1 MTAFAEGALTL
12 AIDGDV
18 ATLAF
23 DRPAKRNAITLAMW
37 RALPEACAAFAVS
50 DAKVL
55 VVTGRGGHFAAGAD
69 ISEFEAVYAT
79 PESAADYNAA
89 IAAGVAAIAEQEK
102 PVLAA
107 IEGAC
112 VGGGLAIALACDLR
126 IAAAD
131 ARLAI
136 TPAKLGLTYS
146 LEDTKRLVDAVGASA
161 ARDIL
166 FTGRLLSA
174 DEAVRLRLVDAVEDD
189 IPAAVTTKA
198 AEIAAAS
205 QRSVRAI
212 KATIR
217 AILGGAVKDDAAT
230 RAAFV
235 ASVSGPDFIE
245 GRSAF
250 LEKRKPEFPER

>member
-1 MTAFAEGALTL
+1 MSIYADGALTL
-12 AIDGDV
+12 AIDGEV

-23 DRPAKRNAITLAMW
+23 DRPAKRNAITLSMW
-37 RALPEACAAFAVS
+37 RALPDACAAFAAS
-50 DAKVL
+50 EAKVL
-55 VVTGRGGHFAAGAD
+55 VVTGRGGCFAAGAD
-69 ISEFEAVYAT
+69 IGEFEAVYAT
-79 PESAADYNAA
+79 PQSAADYNAA
-89 IAAGVAAIAEQEK
+89 IAAGIGAIAGLEK

-112 VGGGLAIALACDLR
+112 VGGGLAVALACDLR
-126 IAAAD
+126 IAAPD

-166 FTGRLLSA
+166 FTGRLLGA
-174 DEAVRLRLVDAVEDD
+174 EEALRLRLVDAVEADA
-189 IPAAVTTKA
+189 PAAAATKA

-205 QRSVRAI
+205 QVTVRAI

-217 AILGGAVKDDAAT
+217 AILAGAVEDDAAT

-235 ASVSGPDFIE
+235 ASVSGADFVE
-245 GRSAF
+245 GRAAF
-250 LEKRKPEFPER
+250 LEKRKAVFPEK

>member
-1 MTAFAEGALTL
+1 MTTFVDGALAL

-23 DRPAKRNAITLAMW
+23 DRPAKRNAIALAMW
-37 RALPEACAAFAVS
+37 LALPQACAAFTAS
-50 DAKVL
+50 AAKVL
-55 VVTGRGGHFAAGAD
+55 IVTGRGGHFAAGAD

-79 PESAADYNAA
+79 PQSAADYNAA
-89 IAAGVAAIAEQEK
+89 VAGGVGAIAGLEK

-126 IAAAD
+126 IAAPN

-166 FTGRLLSA
+166 FTGRLLGA
-174 DEAVRLRLVDAVEDD
+174 DEALRLGLVDAVEADTHV
-189 IPAAVTTKA
+189 AAATKA

-217 AILGGAVKDDAAT
+217 AILAGAVEDDAAT

-250 LEKRKPEFPER
+250 LQKRKAVFPER

>member
-1 MTAFAEGALTL
+1 MTAFADGALTL
-12 AIDGDV
+12 AFDGDV
-18 ATLAF
+18 ATLTI

-37 RALPEACAAFAVS
+37 RALPDACAAFASS

-55 VVTGRGGHFAAGAD
+55 IVAGRGGHFAAGAD
-69 ISEFEAVYAT
+69 IGEFEAVYAT
-79 PESAADYNAA
+79 PQSAAEYNTA
-89 IAAGVAAIAEQEK
+89 IAAGIGAIAGLEK

-112 VGGGLAIALACDLR
+112 VGGGLAVALACDLR
-126 IAAAD
+126 IAAPD

-146 LEDTKRLVDAVGASA
+146 LEDTKRLVDAVGASTA
-161 ARDIL
+161 KDIL
-166 FTGRLLSA
+166 FTGRLLGA
-174 DEAVRLRLVDAVEDD
+174 DEALRLRLIDAVEAEA
-189 IPAAVTTKA
+189 PAAAAAKA

-205 QRSVRAI
+205 QVTVRAI

-217 AILGGAVKDDAAT
+217 AILAGAVEDDAAS

-235 ASVSGPDFIE
+235 ASVSGADFIE
-245 GRSAF
+245 GRTAF
-250 LEKRKPEFPER
+250 LEKRKPVFPER

>member
-1 MTAFAEGALTL
+1 MTAFADGALTL
-12 AIDGDV
+12 IIDGDV
-18 ATLAF
+18 ATLTF
-23 DRPAKRNAITLAMW
+23 DRLAKRNAITLAMW
-37 RALPEACAAFAVS
+37 RALPDACAAFASS

-69 ISEFEAVYAT
+69 IGEFEAVYAT
-79 PESAADYNAA
+79 PQSAADYNAA
-89 IAAGVAAIAEQEK
+89 IAAGIGAIAGLEK

-112 VGGGLAIALACDLR
+112 VGGGLAVALACDLR
-126 IAAAD
+126 IAAPD

-166 FTGRLLSA
+166 FTGRLLGSE
-174 DEAVRLRLVDAVEDD
+174 EALRLGLIDAVEADV
-189 IPAAVTTKA
+189 PTAVAAKA
-198 AEIAAAS
+198 AEISAAS
-205 QRSVRAI
+205 QVTVRVI

-217 AILGGAVKDDAAT
+217 AILAGAVEDDATT
-230 RAAFV
+230 RAAFM
-235 ASVSGPDFIE
+235 ASVSGADFIE
-245 GRSAF
+245 GRTAF
-250 LEKRKPEFPER
+250 LEKRKPMFPVR

>member
-12 AIDGDV
+12 AINGDV

-37 RALPEACAAFAVS
+37 RALPEACAAFASS

-55 VVTGRGGHFAAGAD
+55 VVTGRAGHFAAGAD
-69 ISEFEAVYAT
+69 IGEFEAVYAT
-79 PESAADYNAA
+79 PQSAADYNAA
-89 IAAGVAAIAEQEK
+89 IAAGIGAIAELQK

-112 VGGGLAIALACDLR
+112 VGGGLAVALACDLR
-126 IAAAD
+126 IAASD

-166 FTGRLLSA
+166 FTGRLLGA
-174 DEAVRLRLVDAVEDD
+174 EEALRLGLVDAVEVDV
-189 IPAAVTTKA
+189 PAAATAKA

-205 QRSVRAI
+205 QVTVRAI

-217 AILGGAVKDDAAT
+217 AILTGAVEDDAAT

-245 GRSAF
+245 GRTAF
-250 LEKRKPEFPER
+250 LAKRKPVFPER

>member
-1 MTAFAEGALTL
+1 MNTYADGGLTL
-12 AIDGDV
+12 TIDGEV

-37 RALPEACAAFAVS
+37 RALPDACAAFAAS

-55 VVTGRGGHFAAGAD
+55 VVTGRGGCFAAGAD
-69 ISEFEAVYAT
+69 IGEFEAVYAT
-79 PESAADYNAA
+79 PQSAADYNAA
-89 IAAGVAAIAEQEK
+89 VAGAVGAIAALDK

-126 IAAAD
+126 IAAPN

-166 FTGRLLSA
+166 FTGRLVGA
-174 DEAVRLRLVDAVEDD
+174 EEALRLGLADVIEADL
-189 IPAAVTTKA
+189 PAAVAAKA
-198 AEIAAAS
+198 AEISAAS

-217 AILGGAVKDDAAT
+217 AILAGAVEDDAAT

-235 ASVSGPDFIE
+235 ASVSAPDFIE
-245 GRSAF
+245 GRAAF
-250 LEKRKPEFPER
+250 LEKRKPVFPER

>member
-1 MTAFAEGALTL
+1 MTAFADGALTL
-12 AIDGDV
+12 DLGDDV
-18 ATLAF
+18 ATLTF

-37 RALPEACAAFAVS
+37 RALPDACAAFASS

-55 VVTGRGGHFAAGAD
+55 IVTGRGGHFAAGAD
-69 ISEFEAVYAT
+69 IGEFEAVYAT
-79 PESAADYNAA
+79 PQSAANYNAA
-89 IAAGVAAIAEQEK
+89 IAAGIGAIASQEK

-112 VGGGLAIALACDLR
+112 VGGGLAVALACDLR
-126 IAAAD
+126 IAAPD

-161 ARDIL
+161 AKDIL
-166 FTGRLLSA
+166 VTGRLLGA
-174 DEAVRLRLVDAVEDD
+174 EEALRLRLIDAIEPDV
-189 IPAAVTTKA
+189 PAAVAAKA
-198 AEIAAAS
+198 AEISAAS
-205 QRSVRAI
+205 QVTVRAI

-217 AILGGAVKDDAAT
+217 AILAGAVEDDAAT

-235 ASVSGPDFIE
+235 ASVSGADFIE
-245 GRSAF
+245 GRTAF
-250 LEKRKPEFPER
+250 LEKRKAVFPER

>member
-1 MTAFAEGALTL
+1 MTAYADGALTL
-12 AIDGDV
+12 SVDGEV

-23 DRPAKRNAITLAMW
+23 DRPAKRNAITLATW
-37 RALPEACAAFAVS
+37 CALPEACVAFTAS

-55 VVTGRGGHFAAGAD
+55 VLTGRGGHFAAGAD
-69 ISEFEAVYAT
+69 IGEFEAVYAT
-79 PESAADYNAA
+79 PQSAADYNAA
-89 IAAGVAAIAEQEK
+89 IAAGIGAIAGLEK
-102 PVLAA
+102 PVVAA

-112 VGGGLAIALACDLR
+112 VGGGLAVALACDLR
-126 IAAAD
+126 IAAPN

-166 FTGRLLSA
+166 FTGRLLGA
-174 DEAVRLRLVDAVEDD
+174 DEALRLALVDSVEADIQTAV
-189 IPAAVTTKA
+189 ATKA

-217 AILGGAVKDDAAT
+217 AILSGAVEDDAAT

-235 ASVSGPDFIE
+235 ASVTSPDFIE

-250 LEKRKPEFPER
+250 LEKRKAVFPER

>member
-1 MTAFAEGALTL
+1 MTAYADGALTL
-12 AIDGDV
+12 SVDGEV

-37 RALPEACAAFAVS
+37 RALPEACVAFTAS

-69 ISEFEAVYAT
+69 IGEFEAVYAT
-79 PESAADYNAA
+79 PQSAADYNAA
-89 IAAGVAAIAEQEK
+89 IAAGIGAIAGLEK
-102 PVLAA
+102 PVIAA

-112 VGGGLAIALACDLR
+112 VGGGLAVALACDLR
-126 IAAAD
+126 IAAPN

-166 FTGRLLSA
+166 FTGRLLGA
-174 DEAVRLRLVDAVEDD
+174 DEALRLALVDAVEAD
-189 IPAAVTTKA
+189 IQTAVATKA

-217 AILGGAVKDDAAT
+217 AILSGAVEDDAAT

-235 ASVSGPDFIE
+235 ASVTSPDFIE

-250 LEKRKPEFPER
+250 LEKRKAVFPER

>member
-12 AIDGDV
+12 AINGDV

-37 RALPEACAAFAVS
+37 RALPEACAAFASS

-55 VVTGRGGHFAAGAD
+55 VVTGRAGHFAAGAD
-69 ISEFEAVYAT
+69 IGEFEAVYAT
-79 PESAADYNAA
+79 PQSAADYNAA
-89 IAAGVAAIAEQEK
+89 IAAGIGAIAELQK

-112 VGGGLAIALACDLR
+112 VGGGLAVALACDLR
-126 IAAAD
+126 IAASD

-146 LEDTKRLVDAVGASA
+146 LEDTKRLVGAVGASA

-166 FTGRLLSA
+166 FTGRLLGA
-174 DEAVRLRLVDAVEDD
+174 EEALRLGLVDAVEADV
-189 IPAAVTTKA
+189 PAAATAKA

-205 QRSVRAI
+205 QVTVRAI

-217 AILGGAVKDDAAT
+217 AILAGAVEDDAAT

-250 LEKRKPEFPER
+250 LEKRKPVFPER

>member
-1 MTAFAEGALTL
+1 MTAFADGTLTL
-12 AIDGDV
+12 TIDGDV
-18 ATLAF
+18 ARLTF

-37 RALPEACAAFAVS
+37 RALPDACAAFAAS

-55 VVTGRGGHFAAGAD
+55 IVTGRGGHFAAGAD
-69 ISEFEAVYAT
+69 IGEFEAVYAT
-79 PESAADYNAA
+79 PESAADYNTAIAVGIGA
-89 IAAGVAAIAEQEK
+89 IAALEK

-107 IEGAC
+107 MEGAC
-112 VGGGLAIALACDLR
+112 VGGGLAVALACDLR

-146 LEDTKRLVDAVGASA
+146 LEDTKRLVDAVGAST

-166 FTGRLLSA
+166 FTGRLLGA
-174 DEAVRLRLVDAVEDD
+174 EEALRLGLIDAVETDA
-189 IPAAVTTKA
+189 PTAVAAKA
-198 AEIAAAS
+198 ADIAAAS
-205 QRSVRAI
+205 QVTVRAI

-217 AILGGAVKDDAAT
+217 AILAGAIEDDAAT

-235 ASVSGPDFIE
+235 ASVSGADFIE
-245 GRSAF
+245 GRKAF
-250 LEKRKPEFPER
+250 LEKRKAVFPER